1 MDEKKRED
9 KEFIDGAAVDSSET
23 ENGSVTADDLL
34 GKLNSNIGGGKRKS
48 RRERKKKKALEQT
61 RDTTSDFYDLS
72 INDVPDDFDTDAIIR
87 DVMGESEYAKYVAGE
102 GKDSD
107 SDDYDE
113 FVTQFSENVDGRSDS
128 SDAAPAAAASEQP
141 AAAAESADGATASD
155 AHAATDAYAVSDAA
169 SADTAADADVS
180 GDSGAVAPSPIDC
193 AVTPEDMLADIVAS
207 TDGTNVSADA
217 DTADATDVDAPADVV
232 TADAVTDGATDD
244 APASAADASA
254 EETSGTETAA
264 DGTEDAAGNT
274 ENADASENS
283 EDSDDGFDA
292 LDEDIDDTD
301 VQLMVAFGMDD
312 ELAKTVGFEKAAEL
326 SENPEYVTGMM
337 NKIENGEEPESEP
350 QVEEIEEFTSPDQI
364 KTILGGYKKKY
375 RSLLIRLAGAALLL
389 ILSFFYDNLPVFGAG
404 LPTWMD
410 SHTYPVVY
418 TMFGLQITVLA
429 AALAAQ
435 HVRDGVLGFRDRR
448 IGADSLL
455 VTVLGFSAI
464 YDIVMCLANL
474 HGSADGIRMFSC
486 TGVLMALT
494 ALLGEYMDFRREV
507 FSFNVIA
514 SKKDKYVIETLSET
528 QATLETNAFA
538 GFMPEDATIFRLGQT
553 KFVDGFY
560 ARMRQHCSAERATGV
575 LIPIAFAAAA
585 VFFALDLFLG
595 RSFNR
600 AFSVAQ
606 FTISIGVP
614 CAAMVIYS
622 MPFFS
627 ASKLA
632 YKSGSAIIGARAL
645 EEYSTSASAI
655 TFEDKDVFPARGVMV
670 KSIKTYGDSPLD
682 YIISNVAS
690 LFMKVGGPLAQVF
703 EAATHDLE
711 HTDDVKLTSVVSGGL
726 EAYIQGRHVYCGNI
740 DYFTDNGLPTPS
752 DPEDEILRGQ
762 SSVSIMYLA
771 IDGEVAAKLYIQY
784 TLDPDFEVTIKQL
797 SKLGI
802 CVGIKTF
809 DPNITDLMLD
819 RSISLADYPIKIL
832 RCRTIDDL
840 AVSSEHTESGVAS
853 RRSVKSMMT
862 AYSLCEKVL
871 HAMKTGTMLKVLAM
885 VFSFVIVALMILVKL
900 SGSVSSWHA
909 VLYQLAWIVPA
920 VLITKIYIGNN

>member
-9 KEFIDGAAVDSSET
+9 KEFIDGASAASSDA
-23 ENGSVTADDLL
+23 ENGSVSAGDLL
-34 GKLNSNIGGGKRKS
+34 GKLNSNIAGDKRKS
-48 RRERKKKKALEQT
+48 RRERKKKKALEET

-72 INDVPDDFDTDAIIR
+72 INDSDPEFDTEAIIR
-87 DVMGESEYAKYVAGE
+87 DVMGDTEYEKYVVG
-102 GKDSD
+102 SD
-107 SDDYDE
+107 KNSVSDDYDE
-113 FVTQFSENVDGRSDS
+113 FVSEFSKNVDSSDS
-128 SDAAPAAAASEQP
+128 SDASLGKLMAEAAADKGSGTPAASEQ
-141 AAAAESADGATASD
+141 AASPVSDSPIEDAAEAKSMPTEQP
-155 AHAATDAYAVSDAA
+155 A
-169 SADTAADADVS
+169 SAQDYDGSAQDAPEII
-180 GDSGAVAPSPIDC
+180 A
-193 AVTPEDMLADIVAS
+193 TPEDILADIVAS
-207 TDGTNVSADA
+207 TDGAAPEANAPAASSDTAPEPADAEVDPSASVDAAENGDITDETENAENAETADA
-217 DTADATDVDAPADVV
+217 D
-232 TADAVTDGATDD
+232 
-244 APASAADASA
+244 SAAAASDADSA
-254 EETSGTETAA
+254 TAA
-264 DGTEDAAGNT
+264 SD
-274 ENADASENS
+274 
-283 EDSDDGFDA
+283 DSDDGFDA
-292 LDEDIDDTD
+292 LDDDIDDTD

-337 NKIENGEEPESEP
+337 NKIESGDAAENEAEQPDD
-350 QVEEIEEFTSPDQI
+350 EIEEFTSPDQI

-375 RSLLIRLAGAALLL
+375 RSLLIRMACAALLF
-389 ILSFFYDNLPVFGAG
+389 ILSFLYDNLPVFGAG

-418 TMFGLQITVLA
+418 TMFGLQITVIA
-429 AALAAQ
+429 AALAFQ
-435 HVRDGVLGFRDRR
+435 HVRDGALGFRDKHV
-448 IGADSLL
+448 GADSLL

-464 YDIVMCLANL
+464 YDIVMCLVNL
-474 HGSADGIRMFSC
+474 HGAADGIRMFSS
-486 TGVLMALT
+486 TGVLMALV
-494 ALLGEYMDFRREV
+494 ALIGEYMDFRREV

-514 SKKDKYVIETLSET
+514 SKKDKYVIETLGEA

-553 KFVDGFY
+553 KFVDGFF
-560 ARMRQHCSAERATGV
+560 ARMREHCSAERATGV
-575 LIPIAFAAAA
+575 LIPIALAAAA

-600 AFSVAQ
+600 AFSIAQ
-606 FTISIGVP
+606 FTVSIGVP

-655 TFEDKDVFPARGVMV
+655 TFEDKDVFPAHGVMV
-670 KSIKTYGDSPLD
+670 KSIKTYGDSPID

-703 EAATHDLE
+703 EAATRDLE

-726 EAYIQGRHVYCGNI
+726 EAYIDGRHVYCGNA
-740 DYFTDNGLPTPS
+740 DYFTDNGLPTPT

-784 TLDPDFEVTIKQL
+784 TLDRDFEVTIKQL
-797 SKLGI
+797 SRLGI

-909 VLYQLAWIVPA
+909 VLYQLAWMVPA
-920 VLITKIYIGNN
+920 VLITRIYVGKN

>member
-9 KEFIDGAAVDSSET
+9 KEFIDGASAASSDA
-23 ENGSVTADDLL
+23 ENGSVSAGDLL
-34 GKLNSNIGGGKRKS
+34 GKLNSNIAGGKRRS
-48 RRERKKKKALEQT
+48 RRERKKKKALEET

-72 INDVPDDFDTDAIIR
+72 INDPDPEFDTEAIIR
-87 DVMGESEYAKYVAGE
+87 DVMGDTEYEKYVAGG
-102 GKDSD
+102 GKNSA

-113 FVTQFSENVDGRSDS
+113 FVSEFSKNVDSSDS
-128 SDAAPAAAASEQP
+128 SDASLGKIMAEATADKDSDEPAAPEQTAA
-141 AAAAESADGATASD
+141 
-155 AHAATDAYAVSDAA
+155 AVSDSQTDAEAKSVPTKQPA
-169 SADTAADADVS
+169 SAQEDDGSAQDAPEMI
-180 GDSGAVAPSPIDC
+180 A
-193 AVTPEDMLADIVAS
+193 TPEDILADIVAS
-207 TDGTNVSADA
+207 TDGTASEANAPAAPSDTAPELAEVPAPEAADAEVDPSASVGDAENGDITDVTAETDNAENTAAADA
-217 DTADATDVDAPADVV
+217 D
-232 TADAVTDGATDD
+232 
-244 APASAADASA
+244 SAAAAS
-254 EETSGTETAA
+254 
-264 DGTEDAAGNT
+264 D
-274 ENADASENS
+274 
-283 EDSDDGFDA
+283 DSDDGFDA
-292 LDEDIDDTD
+292 LDDDIDDTD

-337 NKIENGEEPESEP
+337 NKIESGDAAEDEAEQPA
-350 QVEEIEEFTSPDQI
+350 EEIEEFTSPDQI

-375 RSLLIRLAGAALLL
+375 RSLLIRMACAALLF
-389 ILSFFYDNLPVFGAG
+389 ILSFLYDNLPVFGAG

-418 TMFGLQITVLA
+418 TMFGLQITVIA
-429 AALAAQ
+429 AALAFR
-435 HVRDGVLGFRDRR
+435 HVRDGALGFRDRH

-464 YDIVMCLANL
+464 YDIVMCLVNL
-474 HGSADGIRMFSC
+474 HGAADGIRMFSC
-486 TGVLMALT
+486 TGVLMALV
-494 ALLGEYMDFRREV
+494 ALIGEYMDFRREV

-560 ARMRQHCSAERATGV
+560 ARMREHCSAERATGV
-575 LIPIAFAAAA
+575 LIPIALAAAA

-595 RSFNR
+595 HSFNR
-600 AFSVAQ
+600 AFSIAQ
-606 FTISIGVP
+606 FTVSIGVP

-670 KSIKTYGDSPLD
+670 KSIKTYGDSPID

-703 EAATHDLE
+703 EAATRDLE

-726 EAYIQGRHVYCGNI
+726 EAYIQGRHVYCGNT
-740 DYFTDNGLPTPS
+740 DYFTDNGLPTPT
-752 DPEDEILRGQ
+752 DPEDDILRGQ

-784 TLDPDFEVTIKQL
+784 TLDRDFEVTIKQL
-797 SKLGI
+797 SRLGI

-909 VLYQLAWIVPA
+909 VLYQLAWMVPA
-920 VLITKIYIGNN
+920 VLITKIYVGKN